1 MESENDK
8 PMPSPLDRSAKPDR
22 PAPADPGVSARLC
35 VMHVRVEPAQVWFDC
50 PRCGVGLE
58 GYYSDPR
65 GQHDIACDDCG
76 AIFDIPSSASLVI
89 T

>member
-1 MESENDK
+1 
-8 PMPSPLDRSAKPDR
+8 MPIPSDSAAAQPS
-22 PAPADPGVSARLC
+22 DPHPSKSAAASRLC

>member
-1 MESENDK
+1 MSNSIDTIAAGPGCVEA
-8 PMPSPLDRSAKPDR
+8 SPEATATP
-22 PAPADPGVSARLC
+22 ARLC

-50 PRCGVGLE
+50 PRCGVELE

-65 GQHDIACDDCG
+65 GQTDVSCDDCG
-76 AIFDIPSSASLVI
+76 TVFDIPSSASLVI

>member
-1 MESENDK
+1 
-8 PMPSPLDRSAKPDR
+8 MPSPIDTMTARPIDTEASAGKAITP
-22 PAPADPGVSARLC
+22 SRLC

-50 PRCGVGLE
+50 PRCGVELE

-65 GQHDIACDDCG
+65 GQTDVACEDCG
-76 AIFDIPSSASLVI
+76 TVFDIPSSASLVI